1 MAGRYAYAHS
11 IEDDGSEYGSIG
23 SRVSRDSLS
32 IQEKPK
38 TETCVGAACK
48 KLSKAAKNIK
58 KRFTRKKRKNSSLLP
73 RDSVIEGELGDEVIR
88 YSDVGSFSLGGRRKR
103 RKTMKRKRHKHI
115 GGARCKCYSCCQK
128 RGGKRRRTRK
138 KRKSRKRR
146 KKRKTRRRR

>member
-1 MAGRYAYAHS
+1 MAASRSNFAYS
-11 IEDDGSEYGSIG
+11 IESDAGYDGFSDYGSIG
-23 SRVSRDSLS
+23 SRDSLS

-48 KLSKAAKNIK
+48 KLSTAAKNIK

-103 RKTMKRKRHKHI
+103 RRRRTRKK
-115 GGARCKCYSCCQK
+115 K
-128 RGGKRRRTRK
+128 GGKRRRTRK

>member
-23 SRVSRDSLS
+23 SRDSLS
-32 IQEKPK
+32 IQDKPK
-38 TETCVGAACK
+38 TESCVGAACK

-58 KRFTRKKRKNSSLLP
+58 KRFTRKNRKNSSLLP

-88 YSDVGSFSLGGRRKR
+88 YSDIGSFSGLGGRRKR
-103 RKTMKRKRHKHI
+103 RRRRTRKK
-115 GGARCKCYSCCQK
+115 K
-128 RGGKRRRTRK
+128 GGKRRRTRK

>member
-1 MAGRYAYAHS
+1 MAGQMSQIYEY
-11 IEDDGSEYGSIG
+11 DKDLYGSFSSTG
-23 SRVSRDSLS
+23 SRGS

-38 TETCVGAACK
+38 TESCVGAACK

-58 KRFTRKKRKNSSLLP
+58 KRFTRKNRKKSYDSLL
-73 RDSVIEGELGDEVIR
+73 RGSFDSNKEIR
-88 YSDVGSFSLGGRRKR
+88 YSDLTDRSSFIEIGGRRKR

>member
-1 MAGRYAYAHS
+1 MAATRTGL
-11 IEDDGSEYGSIG
+11 GSDVYNMG
-23 SRVSRDSLS
+23 RDSFS
-32 IQEKPK
+32 IQDKPK
-38 TETCVGAACK
+38 TESCVGAACK

-58 KRFTRKKRKNSSLLP
+58 KRFTRKKSRERLLP
-73 RDSVIEGELGDEVIR
+73 SMSDLDKEIR
-88 YSDVGSFSLGGRRKR
+88 YSDLSDYQGTPSFTEYGALGGKRKR

-115 GGARCKCYSCCQK
+115 GGARCKCCSCCQK